1 MKPSLC
7 FWAICT
13 LSDVLLAL
21 LMCPAPCWQVPADLQ
36 SSVEEALAQVLEE
49 RKEHRE
55 TFLKLFYKLLQN
67 SAKQGDVE
75 GMMKR
80 LRGLA
85 KGFVS

>member
-1 MKPSLC
+1 M
-7 FWAICT
+7 
-13 LSDVLLAL
+13 VLAL
-21 LMCPAPCWQVPADLQ
+21 LMCPAFRWQVPADLQ

-49 RKEHRE
+49 RKEHGE

-85 KGFVS
+85 KGFAS